1 MAFLLHSSEFAPP
14 GIGAQQ
20 VGESL
25 THHSRQ
31 RLDWC
36 FMIADRSQASHE
48 STEILVPFSDPRS
61 IFRTPR
67 TTWRRSVHP
76 FVTQRMCPASAD
88 LSRPSSA
95 SGVHLKPEIIVRR
108 VLGNDANGNVF
119 IQVAIASKISG
130 DGAVLSSMDERFRCG
145 DLIWILI
152 AERKHGSELSG

>member
-108 VLGNDANGNVF
+108 VLGTTPTATCLSRLLSPVKLVAMEQSCLVWMSDFDAV
-119 IQVAIASKISG
+119 I
-130 DGAVLSSMDERFRCG
+130 
-145 DLIWILI
+145 
-152 AERKHGSELSG
+152 